1 MTNLDKICAE
11 FAQRIADEL
20 SKSFNNN
27 PKKAEILINKA
38 LGVLQEQGLYAFVL
52 FCMSRGKDEKDGAEK
67 LKTLT
72 GELLKDELKLIGN
85 GYILNEIINLSANLD
100 SLMLAIQ
107 VLEKTLIYARY
118 HAKARRESPKET
130 QTSGE

>member
-11 FAQRIADEL
+11 FAQKIAKEL
-20 SKSFNNN
+20 SQSFNNN

-85 GYILNEIINLSANLD
+85 GDILNEIINLSANLD

-118 HAKARRESPKET
+118 HAKAHRESSKET
-130 QTSGE
+130 QTAGE